1 MIDILVAGV
10 VFFLWSWPGLI
21 VYILIRIWWAVS
33 QD

>member
-1 MIDILVAGV
+1 MDLIVGALA
-10 VFFLWSWPGLI
+10 FFFWSWPGLI